1 MDISFNQRDR
11 GGADQHGDDN
21 ADVRNIPL
29 ELRELADSGIR
40 ASFSVLPGGRVACSV
55 CFARVRAAEVEMLEV
70 RRLEGSSD
78 PDAEAVV
85 LGLRCPSCGAR
96 GSAVLGYGPT
106 ASAEDQDVLLA
117 LRYRP
122 RSGDEWPLP

>member
-1 MDISFNQRDR
+1 MDISFNPRERD
-11 GGADQHGDDN
+11 GADQRGDDN
-21 ADVRNIPL
+21 TDVRNIPL

-40 ASFSVLPGGRVACSV
+40 AAFAVLPGARVACSI
-55 CFARVRAAEVEMLEV
+55 CLSRVRAAEVEVLEI

-85 LGLRCPSCGAR
+85 LGLRCPSCGGR

-117 LRYRP
+117 LAC
-122 RSGDEWPLP
+122 DEWPLR